1 MKKAIFI
8 QGIYYLMTGLWPLL
22 HLQSFLW
29 VTGPKQDV
37 WLVKL
42 VGLLAITI
50 GANLLARQ
58 SVLLACMTALS
69 FAAIDTFYAFNGTIS
84 QAYLIDATIQLIFI
98 GWILLATRIRITT
111 LPDHTVSQKQN
122 SIKQ

>member
-8 QGIYYLMTGLWPLL
+8 QGLYYIATGLWPLI

-29 VTGPKQDV
+29 ITGPKQDQ

-50 GANLLARQ
+50 GTNLLARR
-58 SVLLACMTALS
+58 SALLACMTALS
-69 FAAIDTFYAFNGTIS
+69 FAAIDTLYAFNGTLS
-84 QAYLIDATIQLIFI
+84 YAYLIDAAVQGQTSTKIPIYNVALPV
-98 GWILLATRIRITT
+98 LRRELAGESYII
-111 LPDHTVSQKQN
+111 VEV
-122 SIKQ
+122 